1 MIVYY
6 KEFERRSMN
15 AIAIVPESNA
25 VRTIS
30 IPEPSIL
37 SPDQIKVK
45 ILRVGICGTDREE
58 VAGGRALAPKG
69 QKELVI
75 GHEMLGRVV
84 GAGKAVTRVKA
95 GDFVVLTVRRGCGS
109 CLPCKM
115 NRPDMCTTGKYL
127 ERGIWGENGYEAE
140 YIVDSEQYAV
150 QIPPELE
157 SVAVLTEP
165 MSIVEKAIEE
175 TVRIQSIRLP
185 DAASTPTWL
194 FGRRCLVAGL
204 GPVGLLGALAL
215 RLRGAEVYGLDIV
228 DKDSA
233 RPKWLAVIGGQ
244 YVDGRKVPA
253 DKVDDTIGAMDLI
266 LEAAGIAQLDFE
278 LLDALAINGAYVLT
292 GIPGGERPIQIS
304 GAALMRQLVL
314 KNQIM
319 IGSVNAARDHYQMAV
334 NDLSS
339 AARQWSNLV
348 QQLITHRFPAK
359 DYAKAFE
366 NHLPDEIKA
375 VIEWT

>member
-1 MIVYY
+1 
-6 KEFERRSMN
+6 MN
-15 AIAIVPESNA
+15 AIAIVPESTA
-25 VRTIS
+25 IRTIN

-37 SPDQIKVK
+37 SPDDIKVK
-45 ILRVGICGTDREE
+45 TLRVGICGTDREE
-58 VAGGRALAPKG
+58 AAGGRALAPKG

-84 GAGKAVTRVKA
+84 GVGKAVTRVKP
-95 GDFVVLTVRRGCGS
+95 GDLTVLTVRRGCGS
-109 CLPCKM
+109 CLPCGM
-115 NRPDMCTTGKYL
+115 NRPDMCTTGKYF
-127 ERGIWGENGYEAE
+127 ERGIWGQNGYEAE

-150 QIPPELE
+150 KIPAELE
-157 SVAVLTEP
+157 SIAVLSEP
-165 MSIVEKAIEE
+165 MSIVEKAIDEA
-175 TVRIQSIRLP
+175 VRIQSTRLP
-185 DAASTPTWL
+185 DAAATPNWI

-228 DKDSA
+228 DTHNP
-233 RPKWLAVIGGQ
+233 RPQWLNAIGGH
-244 YVDGRKVPA
+244 YIDGRNVPA
-253 DKVDDTIGAMDLI
+253 DKVDDTIGATDLI
-266 LEAAGIAQLDFE
+266 LEAAGIAKLDFE

-319 IGSVNAARDHYQMAV
+319 VGSVNASRDHYQMAV
-334 NDLSS
+334 NDLLS
-339 AARQWSNLV
+339 AARQWGNLV
-348 QQLITHRFPAK
+348 QQLITHRFPAEEF
-359 DYAKAFE
+359 AKAFK
-366 NHLPDEIKA
+366 NHSPDEIKA